1 MAAMTSCQK
10 NVTEPSEEQK
20 ETFKKNYTAFLDHH
34 VKGFETEDSSLIA
47 EYKFSKRNPLL
58 ATNERVVLKTSPFS
72 QNIMLNRYLMKFVNF
87 NTLNTIPEYANTKF
101 VPFGTDNSN

>member
-1 MAAMTSCQK
+1 MTYC
-10 NVTEPSEEQK
+10 
-20 ETFKKNYTAFLDHH
+20 YTTHNQPLRQTTRQR
-34 VKGFETEDSSLIA
+34 ESSLIA